1 MDEIAIF
8 PLHSVL
14 FPEGL
19 LALKIFEQRYLDMT
33 KVCIRD
39 DAPFGVCLIRDGA
52 EVGAPAV
59 PYPTG
64 CLARIVQWDMPHL
77 GLFELSCR
85 GERVFRIVEH
95 WTLASGLLRAHVQLR
110 EPPARLPLAH
120 EHQPLSELLDRII
133 HKFGSEHFPAPVQL
147 EDADWVACR
156 LAEILPLEMT
166 FKQKLLESE
175 GAPERLKLLREFLR
189 TRSVV
194 V

>member
-1 MDEIAIF
+1 MIEIAIF
-8 PLHSVL
+8 PLHTVL
-14 FPEGL
+14 FPGGP

-39 DAPFGVCLIRDGA
+39 DAPFGVCLIRDGT
-52 EVGAPAV
+52 ELGAPAV

-77 GLFELSCR
+77 GLFQLSCR

-95 WTLASGLLRAHVQLR
+95 WTLASGLLRAQVQLR
-110 EPPARLPLAH
+110 AAPARLALPREHRPLA
-120 EHQPLSELLDRII
+120 ELLDRII
-133 HKFGSEHFPAPVQL
+133 HQLGAEQFPEPIEL
-147 EDADWVACR
+147 EDADWAACR
-156 LAEILPLEMT
+156 LTEVLPLEMT
-166 FKQKLLESE
+166 FKQKLLEADGAAQRLELLSE
-175 GAPERLKLLREFLR
+175 LLR

>member
-1 MDEIAIF
+1 MLEIAIF
-8 PLHSVL
+8 PLHTVL

-33 KVCIRD
+33 KDCIRD
-39 DAPFGVCLIRDGA
+39 GAPFGVCLIRDGA

-77 GLFELSCR
+77 GVFQLSCR
-85 GERVFRIVEH
+85 GERVFRIGEH
-95 WTLASGLLRAHVQLR
+95 WTLASGLLRAQVQLSD
-110 EPPARLPLAH
+110 PPARLALPR
-120 EHQPLSELLDRII
+120 EHRPVAELLDRII
-133 HKFGSEHFPAPVQL
+133 RKLGAEHFPAPIQL

-156 LAEILPLEMT
+156 LAEVLPLEAT
-166 FKQKLLESE
+166 FKQELLEAD
-175 GAPERLKLLREFLR
+175 GALARVELLSEFLR